1 VKPLIRQPSEDDA
14 EARRDFGTRLGVEDP
29 AGARTPNSPGQAD
42 ARLVVMLVYPGVMA
56 MDVYGP
62 LEAFAMANT
71 IARRPLYRLAIAG
84 MSAAPVATSLGV
96 PIAPNVAV
104 DDLKEPIDTILV
116 SGGFGQAE
124 ASADARL
131 LDWLKAGKMRAR
143 RCGSICTG
151 AFVIAAAGLLDGK
164 RATTHWAMAAELG
177 QRYPTVSVA
186 VDRIFVRDGNVYTS
200 AGVTSGIDLAISLIE
215 EDHGRMLA
223 LKVARALV
231 VYLKRPSGQSQF
243 SNLLLAQFANSP
255 PVRQVQEWALEN
267 LGADLSIKA
276 LAKRAH
282 MGERTF
288 RRTFTE
294 ETGETPRDFVERI
307 RFEAARNLFEEAQLS
322 VQAVAVRC
330 GFENVDNLRRTFLRR
345 LGTTPHKYRQ
355 RFRST
360 PD

>member
-1 VKPLIRQPSEDDA
+1 MKSSIRQP
-14 EARRDFGTRLGVEDP
+14 P
-29 AGARTPNSPGQAD
+29 HGARPGDEDAPGSAPTAVPGQGE

-71 IARRPLYRLAIAG
+71 IAHRPLYRLAIAG
-84 MSAAPVATSLGV
+84 MTAAPVETSLGI
-96 PIAPNVAV
+96 PIAPSIAV
-104 DDLKEPIDTILV
+104 TELKEPIDTILV

-124 ASADARL
+124 ASVDQRL
-131 LDWLKAGKMRAR
+131 LDWLRAGKLRAR

-151 AFVIAAAGLLDGK
+151 AFVLAAAGLLDGK

-177 QRYPTVSVA
+177 QRHPTVSVSA
-186 VDRIFVRDGNVYTS
+186 DRIFVRDGNVYTS
-200 AGVTSGIDLAISLIE
+200 AGVTSGIDLAIGLIE

-255 PVRQVQEWALEN
+255 PVRLVQEWALEN

-276 LAKRAH
+276 LARRAH
-282 MGERTF
+282 MSERTF

-294 ETGETPRDFVERI
+294 ETGETPRDFVGRI
-307 RFEAARNLFEEAQLS
+307 RIEAARNLFEEAQLS
-322 VQAVAVRC
+322 VQAVATRC
-330 GFENVDNLRRTFLRR
+330 GFENVDTLRRAFLRR
-345 LGTTPHKYRQ
+345 LGTTPQKYLG
-355 RFRST
+355 RFR
-360 PD
+360 PARD